1 MVVAKALGIAENMV
15 KLVRFDGGK
24 TGLTVQLASGPHI
37 IDVIGSLG
45 VFSPGDPVSQGI
57 LNGILKDRGSW
68 APLIEHWEQARTGL
82 RRLASIALANPNRAH
97 LVMYRADE
105 VSLALKNPGG
115 IAALDIVESCE
126 VAQDPT
132 GRETMERQFV
142 VLSPADTQ
150 VASIIPFGDK
160 IRSVERSHAL
170 QDT

>member
-1 MVVAKALGIAENMV
+1 V

-68 APLIEHWEQARTGL
+68 APLIEHWEQARIGL
-82 RRLASIALANPNRAH
+82 RRLTSIALANPNRAH
-97 LVMYRADE
+97 LVMHRADE
-105 VSLALKNPGG
+105 VSVTLKNPGG
-115 IAALDIVESCE
+115 IAALDITDSSE

-132 GRETMERQFV
+132 GRQTMERQFV
-142 VLSPADTQ
+142 VLPPADTQ

-160 IRSVERSHAL
+160 MRRAEKVHAL

>member
-1 MVVAKALGIAENMV
+1 V

-24 TGLTVQLASGPHI
+24 TGLMIQLASGLYI

-68 APLIEHWEQARTGL
+68 APLIEHWEQARIGL
-82 RRLASIALANPNRAH
+82 RRLASMALANPDRPR
-97 LVMYRADE
+97 LVMFRADE
-105 VSLALKNPGG
+105 VSLTALKNPGG
-115 IAALDIVESCE
+115 IAALEIVESNE
-126 VAQDPT
+126 VARDPT

-150 VASIIPFGDK
+150 PASVIPFGDK
-160 IRSVERSHAL
+160 TRRLERVYAL

>member
-1 MVVAKALGIAENMV
+1 MV

-24 TGLTVQLASGPHI
+24 TGLMVQLASGPHI

-57 LNGILKDRGSW
+57 LNGILKDRGNW

-82 RRLASIALANPNRAH
+82 RRLESIALANPNRAH

-105 VSLALKNPGG
+105 VSLTLKYPGG
-115 IAALDIVESCE
+115 IAALDITESCE

-132 GRETMERQFV
+132 GRQTMERQFV
-142 VLSPADTQ
+142 VLSAADAQ

-160 IRSVERSHAL
+160 IRSVEISRAL
-170 QDT
+170 QDS